1 MEPGN
6 CICISPVFVNS
17 KSTLQ
22 NSKEESQY
30 SNTDNS
36 SMTQLW
42 YPNLLAMS
50 FSQTF
55 LLPISRGVLK
65 NPKGEDHPLVIN
77 KFLELITWKVTRKP
91 WLSQAFQKE
100 LSILSLTQR
109 DKVHQLITTRA
120 EKNGV
125 AGVIGNKLINFDAL

>member
-1 MEPGN
+1 
-6 CICISPVFVNS
+6 
-17 KSTLQ
+17 
-22 NSKEESQY
+22 
-30 SNTDNS
+30 
-36 SMTQLW
+36 MTQLW

-55 LLPISRGVLK
+55 LLPVSPGILK
-65 NPKGEDHPLVIN
+65 NPKGEDHPVVIN
-77 KFLELITWKVTRKP
+77 KFLELIAWKVTRKP